1 MEYAMIKRLTTA
13 AVLVLT
19 GATALPAYALD
30 SNIIRQLDRL
40 TPDERREQRCDIE
53 AMSRIAK
60 QGDGFKP
67 DKVIAYT
74 FGDTE
79 ENNGL
84 LRAPGAVFRSAGD
97 WYRLKYKCKTDEDGI
112 TIQSFDYKVGSKI
125 PREAWGE
132 HYLYE

>member
-1 MEYAMIKRLTTA
+1 MIKRLTA
-13 AVLVLT
+13 ALVLT
-19 GATALPAYALD
+19 GATAISAHALD

-79 ENNGL
+79 EKNGL

-97 WYRLKYKCKTDEDGI
+97 WYRLRYKCKTAKDGI

-125 PREAWGE
+125 PREDWSK